1 MAARA
6 GHRHAADA
14 GTRLTFPFLTSKR
27 SMSRF
32 FRLSAFALA
41 ALSLAF
47 AAPAGA
53 EEFNAKQKQAIEQ
66 LIHDYLV
73 ENPEVLVKA
82 FDTLERRQQAAELA
96 KTTAAIEERH
106 AAIYADPDDFVAG
119 NPEGDV
125 TIVEFFDYN
134 CGYCKRSFDPL
145 IDFVE
150 KDGNVKLILKEFPI
164 LGPASL
170 EATKAAIAAKK
181 QDLYFE
187 MHRALYEHKG
197 QLDNEAIMAIAA
209 DIGLDTAKLRKDMG
223 DPAIVDMVSRHYDLA
238 EALGIDG
245 TPAFIV
251 GGTLY
256 PGAADEERL
265 QQMVDT
271 ARGS

>member
-1 MAARA
+1 MTGRFLPALLTAA
-6 GHRHAADA
+6 
-14 GTRLTFPFLTSKR
+14 FS
-27 SMSRF
+27 
-32 FRLSAFALA
+32 FALA
-41 ALSLAF
+41 VPALAQENF
-47 AAPAGA
+47 DATERA
-53 EEFNAKQKQAIEQ
+53 EIEKI
-66 LIHDYLV
+66 IHDYLV

-82 FDTLERRQQAAELA
+82 FDTLERRQQAAEIA
-96 KTTAAIEERH
+96 KTGAAIEKRH
-106 AAIYADPDDFVAG
+106 DAIYANPHDFVAG

-125 TIVEFFDYN
+125 TIVEFFDYQ
-134 CGYCKRSFDPL
+134 CGYCKRSFQPL
-145 IDFVE
+145 MDFVQ

-170 EATKAAIAAKK
+170 VATKAAMAAKK
-181 QDLYFE
+181 QDGYMA

-197 QLDNEAIMAIAA
+197 ELDEQAVMEIAEEA
-209 DIGLDTAKLRKDMG
+209 GLGTGKLAKDMN
-223 DPAIVDMVSRHYDLA
+223 DPAIADMVSQQYDLA

-265 QQMVDT
+265 QHMVDT